1 MRRKSYLSLFNNQ
14 SIYKKSFSDLST
26 VFTYLSGTNIQIFG
40 VSISLFDM
48 FGIAVLSLIV
58 TIIIAK
64 FVVNWL

>member
-1 MRRKSYLSLFNNQ
+1 MFTTMINIGAKL
-14 SIYKKSFSDLST
+14 ISDLST